1 MSLQPVNF
9 KNPSLSEL
17 GLLKENVKGFGLGW
31 DLLSFDYVKFHVN
44 GFEKK
49 KEKVANIANDKE
61 GLWFCCDLLL
71 LIDNKILKKE
81 KEKGNR
87 IHI

>member
-1 MSLQPVNF
+1 MA
-9 KNPSLSEL
+9 EL
-17 GLLKENVKGFGLGW
+17 GLLKENVKDFGLGW

-61 GLWFCCDLLL
+61 GLWFCCHLLL
-71 LIDNKILKKE
+71 LIDKKIFNKKSQ
-81 KEKGNR
+81 
-87 IHI
+87 